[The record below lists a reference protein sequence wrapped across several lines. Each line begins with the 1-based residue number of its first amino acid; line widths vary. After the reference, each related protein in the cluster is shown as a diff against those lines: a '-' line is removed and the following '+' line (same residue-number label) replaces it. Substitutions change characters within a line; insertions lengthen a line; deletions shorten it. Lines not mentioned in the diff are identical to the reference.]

1 MKRHFYLIPSTV
13 VLLYLAS
20 CSTTKYVADGDYLLN
35 DVDITC
41 DNSEV
46 DVNDLYDYII
56 QHPNTPGTF
65 FNKTSLRFYS
75 LSGKDTSKWINKT
88 IRRFGEPPVIYSEES
103 AKLSTEEIKS
113 QLFNMGYFT
122 ADVDYDVN
130 KKGKKA
136 SIKYD
141 IKTGEPYKIRNV
153 DENVDGGLID
163 DIMHSK
169 NFLADDKVKAGL
181 NYNAEKIDSRVSEI
195 VSFVRNQGYYNFT
208 KDNLYYS
215 VDSTLGSHEV
225 DLKLNLHVDT
235 SKVGHPLTRYRT
247 SKVMV
252 MTGNQRNLAGDL
264 DTTHYQKLTIL
275 SPKGKRFLRPSTI
288 YNNTFVR
295 EGRLFSEMLHDRT
308 FSALSGLSAV
318 QTANVTYSPD
328 SVQGSLIANIS
339 VTPSKPYY
347 IQWGIDNTNTAGDL
361 GVETY
366 VTYQDKNIFKG
377 SEVWKIRVGGAYEMV
392 HLEKKESTSEETAE
406 ANYGLDE
413 DARTRN
419 FFEFSIKTSLAF
431 PRVLSPIFND
441 SYAAKQG
448 KTIFSAGFI
457 WQNRPEFNKRY
468 LTFDWKYTWATR
480 RNRFSHTLDMYNI
493 TYTIVPWIYPE
504 FQTKYLD
511 VPTNAL
517 LKQNYTNQLITRSSY
532 TFSYSSTSTPTS
544 ALMKAKKNTKS
555 SKNFSFMIDM
565 SGTLPSGLV
574 RLFDSPKN
582 ADNYYE
588 IVGVPFSQY
597 ARFDIDYSHTFRLG
611 IHQSLVLHA
620 GAGIASPYGNSKQI
634 PYERRYFAGGPNSI
648 RGWSTRELGPG
659 HYISKGSADFFNQ
672 TGDIKL
678 LAQAELRFHTE
689 GIFEYAI
696 FADAGNIW
704 TIKDYKNQ
712 QGGLFVL
719 NDLAKDIAASVGAG
733 IRLDLSFILIR
744 LDIGM
749 KGYDPSTRRWNI
761 FKPVEERD
769 GDISKFRRDV
779 TFHFAIGYPF

>member
-1 MKRHFYLIPSTV
+1 M
-13 VLLYLAS
+13 AS
-20 CSTTKYVADGDYLLN
+20 CSTTKYVADGDYLL
-35 DVDITC
+35 DDINVTC
-41 DNSEV
+41 D
-46 DVNDLYDYII
+46 DPTIDATDLYDYVI
-56 QHPNTPGTF
+56 QTPNTPGTF

-75 LSGKDTSKWINKT
+75 LSGRDTSKWINKL
-88 IRRFGEPPVIYSEES
+88 IRRFGEAPVIYSEES
-103 AKLSTEEIKS
+103 AKLSANEIKT

-122 ADVDYDVN
+122 ADVDYDVE

-136 SIKYD
+136 SVVYD
-141 IKTGEPYKIRNV
+141 IKAGDPYRIRNV
-153 DENVDGGLID
+153 DESVDGGLID
-163 DIMHSK
+163 DIMRSR
-169 NFLADDKVKAGL
+169 NFLSGDKVKPGL
-181 NYNAEKIDSRVSEI
+181 KYNAENLDSRVGEI

-208 KDNLYYS
+208 KENLYYS
-215 VDSTLGSHEV
+215 VDSTLGTHEV
-225 DLKLNLHVDT
+225 DLKLNLHADT
-235 SKVGHPLTRYRT
+235 SKAESPLTRFRT
-247 SKVMV
+247 SNVIV
-252 MTGNQRNLAGDL
+252 TLAENRGSVVGF
-264 DTTHYQKLTIL
+264 DTTEYKRLTIV
-275 SPKGKRFLRPSTI
+275 SPKGKRFLRSSTV
-288 YNNTFVR
+288 YNNIFVR
-295 EGRLFSEMLHDRT
+295 KGRLFSELLHDRT

-318 QTANVTYSPD
+318 QTANVTYTPD
-328 SVQGSLIANIS
+328 TLPSSLIANIS

-377 SEVWKIRVGGAYEMV
+377 SEIWRIRLGGAYEMV
-392 HLEKKESTSEETAE
+392 HVEKKETSNEETKD
-406 ANYGLDE
+406 GISMSE
-413 DARTRN
+413 DDDRTRN
-419 FFEFSIKTSLAF
+419 FFEFSVQTSLAF

-480 RNRFSHTLDMYNI
+480 RNRFSHTLDLYNI
-493 TYTIVPWIYPE
+493 TYTIVPWVLPE

-511 VPTNAL
+511 VSSNAL

-532 TFSYSSTSTPTS
+532 TFSYSNSNTS
-544 ALMKAKKNTKS
+544 ASSLMKSKKSAKS
-555 SKNFSFMIDM
+555 SSNFSFMIDM

-574 RLFDSPKN
+574 RLFDLPKN

-597 ARFDIDYSHTFRLG
+597 ARFDVDYSHTFRLG
-611 IHQSLVLHA
+611 IHQSLALHA

-634 PYERRYFAGGPNSI
+634 PYERRYFAGGPNSV

-659 HYISKGSADFFNQ
+659 RYIRKGSADFFNQ
-672 TGDIKL
+672 TGDVKL

-689 GIFEYAI
+689 GIFEYAL
-696 FADAGNIW
+696 FVDAGNIW
-704 TIKDYKNQ
+704 TIKEYENQ
-712 QGGLFVL
+712 PDGLFNL
-719 NDLAKDIAASVGAG
+719 NDLGRDIAASVGAG
-733 IRLDLSFILIR
+733 IRLDLSFILVR
-744 LDIGM
+744 LDVGM
-749 KGYDPSTRRWNI
+749 KGYDPSTLRWNI
-761 FKPVEERD
+761 FKPVDEKID